1 MKPTMKTIVRYS
13 FLILLFL
20 GCFQSVLQAQT
31 ISGPATVCGGVKY
44 RYTFNG
50 TMTCPNVSRWEV
62 IGAVV
67 VSGGNYVDVTFPK
80 AGYNRMFKIF
90 ADYVCLAQGT
100 ATLDVL
106 VVGQYPITSSAVD
119 IPCTFLGVRTFQ
131 TLSLPDADQ
140 TVSWANDAGW
150 PVANGP
156 YGQGNYKIDYNINN
170 SSTGTVAAFFYN
182 NGCPNYPQGT
192 HQFSVSRSN
201 TMAAPTFT
209 TGSPA
214 GICATSA
221 STVAVNALSPAP
233 VSYQWYTVPANV
245 LKLNGGS
252 YSSATA
258 PLSTT
263 TPSVS
268 IAAFSSTL
276 NGVAATLYVR
286 ATYASGCNTPYA
298 SRELK
303 VASAVVATPTLTST
317 TISGPDEP
325 SEYQFTATA
334 VNDATYNWYVG
345 GALRETSSSN
355 TFRLYL
361 PCRTSATV
369 YCTITNQCGA
379 SGPSNSVTRTGGCR
393 DRERVSNFSVSP
405 NPASNMITIT
415 QKNDTNKRSSANT
428 SDGTFNEV
436 NIYEF
441 NGNLVK
447 RQRYAGARQG
457 TLNVGD
463 LRTGTYY
470 IEIRNGEY
478 TEKQTLIIQK

>member
-1 MKPTMKTIVRYS
+1 MKTIVRYS
-13 FLILLFL
+13 FLILLSLGFL
-20 GCFQSVLQAQT
+20 QSTLQAQS

-50 TMTCPNVSRWEV
+50 TLACPKTSWEV
-62 IGAVV
+62 IGATIVK
-67 VSGGNYVDVTFPK
+67 GETYVDITFPK
-80 AGYNRMFKIF
+80 AEFNRSFRIF
-90 ADYVCLAQGT
+90 ADYTCATPGT
-100 ATLDVL
+100 AILDVL

-131 TLSLPDADQ
+131 TLNTPDADQ
-140 TVSWANDAGW
+140 TVTWANDAGW

-156 YGQGNYKIDYNINN
+156 YGTGNSKIDYSINN

-182 NGCPNYPQGT
+182 NGCPAYPQET
-192 HQFSVSRSN
+192 HQFGVTRSN
-201 TMAAPTFT
+201 TLAAPTFT
-209 TGSPA
+209 TGSA
-214 GICATSA
+214 TGICATSP
-221 STVAVNALSPAP
+221 STIAVNALSPAP

-252 YSSATA
+252 YSSASA

-268 IAAFSSTL
+268 VAAFSSTL
-276 NGVAATLYVR
+276 NGVAATLYIR

-303 VASAVVATPTLTST
+303 VASAVVAPPSLTST

-325 SEYQFTATA
+325 SEYLFTATA
-334 VNDATYNWYVG
+334 VSDATYNWYVG
-345 GALRETSSSN
+345 GTLRETSSSN
-355 TFRLYL
+355 TFRWYL
-361 PCRTSATV
+361 PCMTSATV
-369 YCTITNQCGA
+369 YCTITNQCGT
-379 SGPSNSVTRTGGCR
+379 SGQSNSVTRTGGCR
-393 DRERVSNFSVSP
+393 DRERVSNFTVSP

-415 QKNDTNKRSSANT
+415 QKKDANKKSAANT

-436 NIYEF
+436 NIFEF

-447 RQRYAGARQG
+447 RQRYAGATQG

>member
-1 MKPTMKTIVRYS
+1 MKTIVRYS
-13 FLILLFL
+13 FLILLSL
-20 GCFQSVLQAQT
+20 GFFQSTLQAQS

-44 RYTFNG
+44 RYTFN
-50 TMTCPNVSRWEV
+50 TTATCPRATWQV
-62 IGAVV
+62 IGATIVTA
-67 VSGGNYVDVTFPK
+67 GDAFVDITFPK
-80 AGYNRMFKIF
+80 AEFDRSFRIF
-90 ADYVCLAQGT
+90 ADYTCASSGT

-106 VVGQYPITSSAVD
+106 VVGQYAPTGSAVD
-119 IPCTFLGVRTFQ
+119 IPCTFLGLRTFQ
-131 TLSLPDADQ
+131 LSLAPEANKSV
-140 TVSWANDAGW
+140 TWANDAGW
-150 PVANGP
+150 PQVGP
-156 YGQGNYKIDYNINN
+156 PRGTGGYIVDYNINN
-170 SSTGTVAAFFYN
+170 SSTGTVAAFTYD
-182 NGCPNYPQGT
+182 NGCPNYPQTT
-192 HQFSVSRSN
+192 HQFSVTRSN
-201 TMAAPTFT
+201 TSPALTFT

-214 GICATSA
+214 GICATSPA
-221 STVAVNALSPAP
+221 TLAVNPPSSTP

-245 LKLNGGS
+245 LKLNGSS
-252 YSSATA
+252 YNSAGA

-263 TPSVS
+263 TPSVNVT
-268 IAAFSSTL
+268 AFSSTL

-286 ATYASGCNTPYA
+286 ATYASGCNTPFA

-303 VASAVVATPTLTST
+303 VANAIVATPTLTST

-325 SEYQFTATA
+325 SEYLFTATA
-334 VNDATYNWYVG
+334 VSDATYNWYVG
-345 GALRETSSSN
+345 GGLRETSSQN

-369 YCTITNQCGA
+369 YCTITNQCGT
-379 SGPSNSVTRTGGCR
+379 SGASNSVTRTGGCR
-393 DRERVSNFSVSP
+393 DRERVSNFTVSP

-415 QKNDTNKRSSANT
+415 QKKDANKKSAANT

-447 RQRYAGARQG
+447 RQRYTGARQG